1 MTHKLNVYRASPSGQ
16 IHLEH
21 ITRQLAPDDAL
32 IEVTHASICGTDSIY
47 LHSNRVLGHEGVGI
61 VRAIGANV
69 KGVRVGDRVGM
80 GYVQKTCGECQSC
93 TSGWDQYCQTKDLYG
108 MSDPDRGCLGFSTI
122 WNADSLIPIPNGLDS
137 GDAAALMCG
146 GATAWTVLSRYGMQ
160 PGDRVGVLGIGGMGH
175 LAIKLAAAMGYHVV
189 AFSGSESKEAD
200 CLAFGAKEFY
210 LTNRES
216 TKDMKPLDHLLLCGA
231 SSDDY
236 TFILSLLAI
245 HGTVYPLTVSL
256 KPAAIRTIMLI
267 NKGLRVQGSLVA
279 SRGDIAKM
287 LQFCAEKRV
296 EPATSK
302 FSLSSTEEVNQ
313 AMEGLQ
319 RNTVRYKALLVADK
333 NAGKL

>member
-216 TKDMKPLDHLLLCGA
+216 TK
-231 SSDDY
+231 
-236 TFILSLLAI
+236 
-245 HGTVYPLTVSL
+245 VYPLTVSL